1 MIGEKIHHY
10 RITRLIGEGGMASVY
25 EALHEK
31 LQSKVAIKVLNPIL
45 TANAN
50 IRQRFENEARFMA
63 GLNHTNITRVIDYE
77 ERPDL
82 LAIVMEFLEGE
93 DLNVIIKKHG
103 PMPLTEAIPI
113 FLQALD
119 AFEYAHQKGI
129 VHRDVKP
136 SNIFIEP
143 SGTAKILDFGIAKIV
158 GGADDMT
165 VTGTQMGTPVYMS
178 PEQVNTDKNIDH
190 RSDIYSLAVTLF
202 YMLNGKPPYDVTTTS
217 SFQIYTRI
225 VHEAL
230 PLLGRFPE
238 IDEILKKA
246 THKDRT
252 LRYQTCRDF
261 RQALIE
267 DVKPPNSAP
276 DKQTEPRANDDDKTL
291 IDILEPSQKEKKPA
305 KDKKVKQPIVET
317 TEKKIVP
324 VKKIPNSTKPKSK
337 TKSLLY
343 SGFVLLGV
351 VIVVLLKIYPSLLT
365 QVFNPSEIARRE
377 ELKMVKAR
385 QYLQRGKHEFQREFS
400 VQNFDSAVFYLQK
413 AAELDQENPEIN
425 YFLGEA
431 LYRIVSKDGVD
442 LTGLSWKAIT
452 KASDAIEKTIQLDP
466 SYTNELRMFDPHSR
480 LTNWWGELALHYL
493 ALGANDSAL
502 IAYKEGKKRGAF
514 NDVNLEF
521 ARNTMNSCENNSL
534 LFLSYD
540 ITYHP
545 ILYLQNVEKFRTDIK
560 PLLIGFFETTWYFNY
575 ITNTLGVPVSF
586 GETWFSLMYEKH
598 WENKLVSVENVNSN
612 QSFLWWLKPDNVD
625 KLTKRSQLLLD
636 IFTVNKFSKPVC
648 FSIAYDQ
655 NYSLSLSNLHP
666 EGWVYKVKP
675 EARTGRSKLH
685 QLKLSDLS
693 YEAIKNSNIPSFELR
708 AMFDFIRTEYLH
720 LINELYDSGDSANA
734 VIFKNQLVT
743 NLPLSNY
750 PFYYKTVDT
759 YYHSTINKIGYT
771 NEQRHEKEKNEIRAY
786 LQKNNFNGTP
796 TPSGLYYIAKVTGSG
811 ARAMPGKTVKVHY
824 TGTLL
829 DGTKFD
835 SSYDRGEPIIFELG
849 KGQMIKGWEE
859 GIAMMNVG
867 SKGLL
872 IIPYDLGYGSSGS
885 GNLIPAY
892 SALVFDVE
900 LIEVI

>member
-10 RITRLIGEGGMASVY
+10 RIIRLIGEGGMASVY

-45 TANAN
+45 TANAS

-63 GLNHTNITRVIDYE
+63 GLNHANITRVIDYE

-93 DLNVIIKKHG
+93 DLNVIIKRRG
-103 PMPLTEAIPI
+103 PMPLAEAIPI

-190 RSDIYSLAVTLF
+190 RSDIYSLAVTLY

-225 VHEAL
+225 VHEPL
-230 PLLGRFPE
+230 PLLGSFPE
-238 IDEILKKA
+238 IDEILKTA
-246 THKDRT
+246 THKDRN

-261 RQALIE
+261 KQALIE
-267 DVKPPNSAP
+267 AIQPNQSVLE
-276 DKQTEPRANDDDKTL
+276 KQTILPASNDDKTL
-291 IDILEPSQKEKKPA
+291 IDIPEPPQKEKKPA
-305 KDKKVKQPIVET
+305 HDKSVKQPVIEKP
-317 TEKKIVP
+317 EKKIVADNKTP
-324 VKKIPNSTKPKSK
+324 ASTKPRTK
-337 TKSLLY
+337 TRPLLI
-343 SGFVLLGV
+343 SGITLLGV
-351 VIVVLLKIYPSLLT
+351 IIVVLLKIYPSLLT
-365 QVFNPSEIARRE
+365 QIFNPSEIARRE
-377 ELKMVKAR
+377 EIKLAKAR
-385 QYLQRGKHEFQREFS
+385 QYLERGKDEFKKEFLA
-400 VQNFDSAVFYLQK
+400 QNFDSAVYYLQK
-413 AAELDQENPEIN
+413 AAELDKENPEIH

-431 LYRIVSKDGVD
+431 VYRTASKDGLD
-442 LTGLSWKAIT
+442 LTGLTFKTIA
-452 KASDAIEKTIQLDP
+452 KASDAIEKTIKLDP
-466 SYTNELRMFDPHSR
+466 AYTNESRLFDPHSR

-493 ALGANDSAL
+493 ARGANDSAL
-502 IAYKEGKKRGAF
+502 IAYNEGKKRGAF
-514 NDVNLEF
+514 NDVILEF

-545 ILYLQNVEKFRTDIK
+545 ILYLQNVEKLRTDIK
-560 PLLIGFFETTWYFNY
+560 PLLTALLETDWYFKY
-575 ITNTLGVPVSF
+575 FTRIMAVSVSF
-586 GETWFSLMYEKH
+586 GETWFSLMHEKT
-598 WENKLVSVENVNSN
+598 WNANLMSVENANTN
-612 QSFLWWLKPDNVD
+612 QTYSWWLLPDNES
-625 KLTKRSQLLLD
+625 KLTKKSQVLLD
-636 IFTVNKFSKPVC
+636 IFTVNKFSNPFC
-648 FSIAYDQ
+648 FSIAYDN
-655 NYSLSLSNLHP
+655 NYMLSLNTLHP

-675 EARTGRSKLH
+675 EAGTGRSKLH
-685 QLKLSDLS
+685 QLKLSQLS
-693 YEAIKNSNIPSFELR
+693 YEAIKNSSIPSFELR
-708 AMFDFIRTEYLH
+708 AMLDFIRTEYLH
-720 LINELYDSGDSANA
+720 VINELYDSGDQVNA
-734 VIFKNQLVT
+734 LVFKQQLDN
-743 NLPLSNY
+743 NLPIANY
-750 PFYYKTVDT
+750 PFYYDAVRT
-759 YYHSTINKIGYT
+759 YYQSTLKKVEFTAEERREREKGDIG
-771 NEQRHEKEKNEIRAY
+771 EY
-786 LQKNNFNGTP
+786 LRKNNLSGTP
-796 TPSGLYYIAKVTGSG
+796 TASGLYYIAKRTGTG
-811 ARAMPGKTVKVHY
+811 ARAVPGKTAKVHY

-835 SSYDRGEPIIFELG
+835 SSYDHGEPIVFELG

-872 IIPYDLGYGSSGS
+872 IIPYDLGYGSSRT

-892 SALVFDVE
+892 STLVFEVE
-900 LIEVI
+900 LLEVN